1 MSPDPDQPDAVNEED
16 KGRVELRDATFD
28 EISDEL
34 FKRCRA
40 FVLIHAGSGD
50 AEQHDEVDPL
60 PDIHYGGTRAE
71 LLGMLQL
78 ARRTLMED
86 LD

>member
-1 MSPDPDQPDAVNEED
+1 MSPDPDQPDAEKEQD
-16 KGRVELRDATFD
+16 DGRVELREATFD
-28 EISDEL
+28 QISDEL

-40 FVLIHAGSGD
+40 FVLIHTGSPD
-50 AEQHDEVDPL
+50 AEQYEDADPL
-60 PDIHYGGTRAE
+60 PDVHYGGTRAE

-78 ARRTLMED
+78 ARRVLMED